1 MIWQEADLKRHLKD
15 AELKR
20 VYFLYGDEPYL
31 AAHYV
36 NKLISLAVGETEP
49 DDFNVEKFDGQSADA
64 SDIAAAVMTLP
75 MMADRKCVVVQD
87 ANITQADETAMET
100 WLSLLSDL
108 PDTCVLIVWLCVLS
122 ADDTKESAAKSGEKK
137 GRKCGQWK
145 TFIAAAEKAGAVVRF
160 DRPTPNDCA
169 RLLMSGA
176 KKRGCELP
184 DRVAAPWVERCGTD
198 LHRLVNELDKL
209 CALADGGT
217 ITEEMVVS
225 STAETLEAK
234 VFDLSKMI
242 MQGNAARAF
251 AILHTLR
258 ADKEKPVSVLSVLSM
273 AYADLYR
280 VKVAQT
286 AGEPAESLTRVFNYG
301 NRAFVLRNAA
311 RDVARMSEQAVTDSL
326 ECLAQADIEM
336 KSNSMDKWWIL
347 DRTVTQL
354 MALRRG

>member
-1 MIWQEADLKRHLKD
+1 MIWQEADLKRHLKGE
-15 AELKR
+15 ELKR
-20 VYFLYGDEPYL
+20 VYFLYGEEPYL

-36 NKLISLAVGETEP
+36 QRLMTLAVGDP
-49 DDFNVEKFDGQSADA
+49 ADSFAVEKFDGQTADV
-64 SDIAAAVMTLP
+64 SDIAAAAMTLP
-75 MMADRKCVVVQD
+75 MMAERKCVVVQD
-87 ANITQADETAMET
+87 PNLSAADDATMET
-100 WLSLLSDL
+100 WLSLLAEV
-108 PDTCVLIVWLCVLS
+108 PETCVLIVWLCALT
-122 ADDTKESAAKSGEKK
+122 ADDKDSARPGEKK
-137 GRKCGQWK
+137 GRKRGQWK
-145 TFIAAAEKAGAVVRF
+145 TFIAAADKAGAVVPF
-160 DRPTPNDCA
+160 ARPTPNECA

-176 KKRGCELP
+176 KKRGCDLP
-184 DRVAAPWVERCGTD
+184 DRVAALWVERSGTD
-198 LHRLVNELDKL
+198 LHKLINELDKL
-209 CALADGGT
+209 SALADGGT
-217 ITEEMVVS
+217 ITEEMVTTG
-225 STAETLEAK
+225 TAETLEAK

-242 MQGNAARAF
+242 LQGNAARAF

-286 AGEPAESLTRVFNYG
+286 AGEPAESLTRVFSYG

-311 RDVARMSEQAVTDSL
+311 RDVARMSEQAVYDSL

-347 DRTVTQL
+347 DRTVTRL

>member
-1 MIWQEADLKRHLKD
+1 MIWQEADLKQHLKG

-20 VYFLYGDEPYL
+20 VYFLFGEEPYL
-31 AAHYV
+31 SAHYA
-36 NKLISLAVGETEP
+36 NKLITLAVG
-49 DDFNVEKFDGQSADA
+49 DDADGFAVEKFDGQAADV

-75 MMADRKCVVVQD
+75 MMAERKCVVVQD
-87 ANITQADETAMET
+87 PNIAAADEEAMET
-100 WLSLLSDL
+100 WLQLLSDL
-108 PDTCVLIVWLCVLS
+108 PETCVLIVWLCALS
-122 ADDTKESAAKSGEKK
+122 ADDKENAPKSGEKK
-137 GRKCGQWK
+137 GRKRGQWK
-145 TFIAAAEKAGAVVRF
+145 TFLAAAEKAGAAVRF
-160 DRPTPNDCA
+160 DRLTPPECA

-176 KKRGCELP
+176 KKRGCELE
-184 DRVAAPWVERCGTD
+184 DRVAALWVERSGTD
-198 LHRLVNELDKL
+198 LHKLVNELDKL
-209 CALADGGT
+209 CALADGGS
-217 ITEEMVVS
+217 IIGEMVMS
-225 STAETLEAK
+225 GIAETLEAK

-242 MQGNAARAF
+242 LQGNAARAF

-280 VKVAQT
+280 VKAAQS
-286 AGEPAESLTRVFNYG
+286 AGEPAESLTRVFSYG

-311 RDVARMSEQAVTDSL
+311 RDVARMSEQAVYDSL

-336 KSNSMDKWWIL
+336 KSASMDKWWIL